1 MVINMAEWKSR
12 EQLEAHFEWHGG
24 EQSERASESSEEAT
38 DVTPMEALNALHRK
52 LVAVHYGLAEH
63 GPTEPK
69 MAASWAMRELRGV
82 LGYIQAVKRAQPTP
96 SQE

>member
-1 MVINMAEWKSR
+1 MP
-12 EQLEAHFEWHGG
+12 EQG
-24 EQSERASESSEEAT
+24 EIVNEPGKKVAISPA
-38 DVTPMEALNALHRK
+38 EALDTVYRD

-69 MAASWAMRELRGV
+69 ETNGWAMRELRGV
-82 LGYIQAVKRAQPTP
+82 LDYIQAVKRAQPTS